1 MIRKSSASTLV
12 DDSMSAGRK
21 DRTEE
26 PSECSPFDSP
36 FSEPVVV
43 PIEDFIDLHTFS
55 PRDIPS
61 VVEQYLEQCIQ
72 ADFREVRII
81 HGKGTGVQRKIV
93 RSILEKHPAVLSFR
107 DAPQE
112 AGGWG
117 ATFVLLNI
125 SKALKDK

>member
-1 MIRKSSASTLV
+1 MPSRRCRSLTGATCWSWAETALLERARPCSTIPKSSASTLV

-26 PSECSPFDSP
+26 PSVCSPFDSP

-43 PIEDFIDLHTFS
+43 PIEDFIDLHAFS

-72 ADFREVRII
+72 A
-81 HGKGTGVQRKIV
+81 
-93 RSILEKHPAVLSFR
+93 
-107 DAPQE
+107 
-112 AGGWG
+112 
-117 ATFVLLNI
+117 
-125 SKALKDK
+125 